1 MRIPRVLLLAGLSLG
16 SACASNRDAS
26 SITAVDAPAP
36 FVKAAKIDPQCRA
49 TALKADQKGKLK
61 TNSCEF
67 TPAGNGR
74 REDLYTFA
82 GAGPSLMTTFTA
94 NAEFNGLIGATTVSD
109 EPFVGTVL
117 GYEQITAGTPIS
129 FSVVGSS
136 AAYGLFVGGTD
147 STQLGKY
154 TVTSATGPVVH
165 SCDRGIYME
174 GSVAFNMSLGQANSC
189 ALVIKYSPYPAAIG
203 KPIWTHNFYAKV
215 LAGHHYTVRVS
226 GLSGAFNPGL
236 TIFGGGVLAQSVGP
250 LAPDGVREVTITPA
264 TTRYILAEVSSGRFV
279 SDGSWA
285 NQAGSYGFA
294 FTSN

>member
-1 MRIPRVLLLAGLSLG
+1 MRSPRFLLLALLSLG
-16 SACASNRDAS
+16 AACASNRDAT
-26 SITAVDAPAP
+26 SITAVDAPAL

-49 TALKADQKGKLK
+49 SALKADQKGKLK
-61 TNSCEF
+61 GNSCEF

-94 NAEFNGLIGATTVSD
+94 NAEFNGIFGATMVSD
-109 EPFVGTVL
+109 EPFAGTVL
-117 GYEQITAGTPIS
+117 GYEQIAAGTPIS
-129 FSVVGSS
+129 FAIVGSS
-136 AAYGLFVGGTD
+136 AEYGLFVGGTD

-154 TVTSATGPVVH
+154 TVTSETGPVVH

-174 GSVAFNMSLGQANSC
+174 GSVAFGTSLDHANSC
-189 ALVIKYSPYPAAIG
+189 TVLIQYSPYPAAIG

-215 LAGHHYTVRVS
+215 LAGHSYTVRLS
-226 GLSGAFNPGL
+226 GLSGAFDPGL

-250 LAPDGVREVTITPA
+250 LGPDGVREVTFTPA